1 MALLVMFVFFFFF
14 FNDTA
19 TTEIYTLSLHDALPI
34 SWEKSRR
41 GSAARPAGRSAPAC
55 RGCRRGRCRR
65 SCRVLG
71 QPRGRCGERLEALP
85 HQLHS
90 GVHRAVPCEPA
101 GAQVFD
107 ARGPHFRHG
116 GDPTRDARALV
127 ERQGERGTQPV
138 RAPARDGDR
147 IAHRRDP
154 GGVARG
160 FGRRRERV
168 QVRDQEAQVRADAA
182 SLVVVEQVHAHKK
195 TPAVGET
202 VGVIS
207 HEGGSGRTPSPAAKI
222 PEPSPALYR
231 LLPPIFYPMPRL
243 AIAQIRP
250 SKGDYAANLQKIG
263 GVLAQIAKP
272 DPPLHLVIFPATV
285 TSGYFVE
292 GGVPDVAVTAGT
304 VFRDLTWEHEAASA
318 PPIDVAVGFYEVFQN
333 HFYNSCLYASLG
345 NAPSDSASPR
355 NASSG
360 HASPGIRHVH
370 RKVFLPTYGVFDEE
384 RFVERGRDIQ
394 AFDTRFGR
402 VAMLICEDAWHSITG
417 TIAALQGAQL
427 VIVPSASPARGT
439 GMDEEGTRLPTSV
452 VRWERI
458 LKGIAAEPGVWV
470 AFASLVG
477 FEGGKGFPGGSVL
490 VSPGGEIVLRGP
502 LFEEA
507 VLTYD
512 LDFEELT
519 RARAESPLLANLEGN
534 LPLLIKNLGKGERG
548 KGKGKA
554 RAAEFDPATNG
565 ASVKSAIRNPQS
577 AIHLVGK
584 GVEEGDPLA
593 IDPDLARRW
602 LTSFL
607 KDEVVRR
614 RGFTKGIVGLS
625 GGVDSSLTAFLAV
638 EALGKQN
645 VIAVRMPYKTSS
657 PESLQHAQLVI
668 DQLGIEALTIDISAA
683 VDGYLSQV
691 ETNGAADPTRRGNVM
706 ARERMIVLFDLS
718 AKYKALPIGTSNKSE
733 RLLGYFTWHA
743 DDTPP
748 VNPLGDLFKTQV
760 RALARHVGVPD
771 VILRKPP
778 TPDLVPGQTTEGDYG
793 ISYDKVDRILY
804 YLIRGMKPE
813 DIVSRGFTRE
823 EVDKV
828 ERRLEST
835 HWKRRLPTVA
845 VMSQTAIGEFY
856 LRPVDY

>member
-1 MALLVMFVFFFFF
+1 
-14 FNDTA
+14 
-19 TTEIYTLSLHDALPI
+19 
-34 SWEKSRR
+34 
-41 GSAARPAGRSAPAC
+41 
-55 RGCRRGRCRR
+55 
-65 SCRVLG
+65 
-71 QPRGRCGERLEALP
+71 
-85 HQLHS
+85 
-90 GVHRAVPCEPA
+90 
-101 GAQVFD
+101 
-107 ARGPHFRHG
+107 
-116 GDPTRDARALV
+116 
-127 ERQGERGTQPV
+127 
-138 RAPARDGDR
+138 
-147 IAHRRDP
+147 
-154 GGVARG
+154 
-160 FGRRRERV
+160 
-168 QVRDQEAQVRADAA
+168 
-182 SLVVVEQVHAHKK
+182 
-195 TPAVGET
+195 
-202 VGVIS
+202 
-207 HEGGSGRTPSPAAKI
+207 
-222 PEPSPALYR
+222 
-231 LLPPIFYPMPRL
+231 MPRI

-250 SKGDYAANLQKIG
+250 SKGEYAANLQKIG
-263 GVLAQIAKP
+263 GVLAQIAKL
-272 DPPLHLVIFPATV
+272 DPPVDLVIFPETV

-292 GGVPDVAVTAGT
+292 GGVRDVAVTAGT
-304 VFRDLTWEHEAASA
+304 LFRDLTVEHEAAAA

-345 NAPSDSASPR
+345 NASPGNASLGHASPGSASLG
-355 NASSG
+355 NASPGSASTG
-360 HASPGIRHVH
+360 HASPGIKHVH

-394 AFDTRFGR
+394 AFDTRCGR
-402 VAMLICEDAWHSITG
+402 VAILICEDAWHSISA

-458 LKGIAAEPGVWV
+458 LKGIADEHGVWV

-490 VSPGGEIVLRGP
+490 VSPGGEILLRGP

-519 RARAESPLLANLEGN
+519 RARAESPLLADLEVN
-534 LPLLIKNLGKGERG
+534 LPHLIKTLGMRDAGSGMRKRRPV
-548 KGKGKA
+548 K
-554 RAAEFDPATNG
+554 FDPAVNG
-565 ASVKSAIRNPQS
+565 SHASRISHPASR
-577 AIHLVGK
+577 IHIVGK
-584 GVEEGDPLA
+584 GVEEGDPLS

-602 LTSFL
+602 LVSFL

-614 RGFTKGIVGLS
+614 RGFAKGIVGLS

-638 EALGKQN
+638 EALGKEN

-657 PESLQHAQLVI
+657 PESLEHAQLVI
-668 DQLGIEALTIDISAA
+668 DRLGIEALTIDISAA

-771 VILRKPP
+771 VILQKPP

-804 YLIRGMKPE
+804 YLIRGLRPD
-813 DIVSRGFTRE
+813 DIVARGFTRE

>member
-1 MALLVMFVFFFFF
+1 
-14 FNDTA
+14 
-19 TTEIYTLSLHDALPI
+19 
-34 SWEKSRR
+34 
-41 GSAARPAGRSAPAC
+41 
-55 RGCRRGRCRR
+55 
-65 SCRVLG
+65 
-71 QPRGRCGERLEALP
+71 
-85 HQLHS
+85 
-90 GVHRAVPCEPA
+90 
-101 GAQVFD
+101 
-107 ARGPHFRHG
+107 
-116 GDPTRDARALV
+116 
-127 ERQGERGTQPV
+127 
-138 RAPARDGDR
+138 
-147 IAHRRDP
+147 
-154 GGVARG
+154 
-160 FGRRRERV
+160 
-168 QVRDQEAQVRADAA
+168 
-182 SLVVVEQVHAHKK
+182 
-195 TPAVGET
+195 
-202 VGVIS
+202 
-207 HEGGSGRTPSPAAKI
+207 
-222 PEPSPALYR
+222 
-231 LLPPIFYPMPRL
+231 MPRL
-243 AIAQIRP
+243 AVAQIRP
-250 SKGDYAANLQKIG
+250 SKGEYAANLQKIG
-263 GVLAQIAKP
+263 GVLAQIATL
-272 DPPLHLVIFPATV
+272 DPPVDLVIFPETV

-292 GGVPDVAVTAGT
+292 GGVRDVAVTAGT
-304 VFRDLTWEHEAASA
+304 LFRDLTLEHEAAAA

-345 NAPSDSASPR
+345 NASPGNASPGNASLGHASPG
-355 NASSG
+355 NASSGNASLGHASLSHASLG
-360 HASPGIRHVH
+360 HASPGIKHVH

-394 AFDTRFGR
+394 AFDTPFGR
-402 VAMLICEDAWHSITG
+402 VAILICEDAWHSITG

-439 GMDEEGTRLPTSV
+439 GMDEEGTRLPASV

-458 LKGIAAEPGVWV
+458 LKGIADEHGVWV

-519 RARAESPLLANLEGN
+519 RARAESPLLADLEVN
-534 LPLLIKNLGKGERG
+534 LPHLIKNLGTREGGRG
-548 KGKGKA
+548 TGKRKA
-554 RAAEFDPATNG
+554 IKFDAATNG
-565 ASVKSAIRNPQS
+565 SHPSPVPRPPSP
-577 AIHLVGK
+577 IHIIGR

-593 IDPDLARRW
+593 IDTDLARRW
-602 LTSFL
+602 LVSFL

-638 EALGKQN
+638 EALGKEN

-657 PESLQHAQLVI
+657 PESLEHAQLVI
-668 DQLGIEALTIDISAA
+668 DRLGIEALTIDISAA

-778 TPDLVPGQTTEGDYG
+778 TPDLIPGQTTEGDYG

-804 YLIRGMKPE
+804 YLIRGMRPD
-813 DIVSRGFTRE
+813 DIVARGFTRE